1 MNSYVDLR
9 PFSRQ
14 PFRTMHQ
21 YEVLRSILNSLGTGK
36 KVPTYIVEIE
46 NKSFAIKQS
55 EALSLIEN
63 INKYS
68 SGHSPKC
75 GYSLSTFTEISSNLD
90 KSNFDFEL
98 LKYEESEWMIPEISS
113 DFDLYLSWV
122 QISKHTEVTVVVD
135 DISQLTNNLPVGQS
149 SSVDWSRIYRWIVKQ
164 NNIYFTEENVQ
175 SEFNELFGISEHG
188 IQKLISIF

>member
-1 MNSYVDLR
+1 MNSYFDLR

-21 YEVLRSILNSLGTGK
+21 YEVLRSVLNTLGTGK
-36 KVPTYIVEIE
+36 KTPTYIVEIE
-46 NKSFAIKQS
+46 KKSFAITQS
-55 EALSLIEN
+55 EALGLIEY
-63 INKYS
+63 ICKYS
-68 SGHSPKC
+68 SGHSPEC
-75 GYSLSTFTEISSNLD
+75 GFSLSTFTEISSSLV

-122 QISKHTEVTVVVD
+122 EISKHIEVSLVVD

-164 NNIYFTEENVQ
+164 NNIYFIEENVR
-175 SEFNELFGISEHG
+175 SEFNELFGISERG
-188 IQKLISIF
+188 IQKVISIF